1 MEDLQDEK
9 EIVKYEGYYSKER
22 LIDKLLRVAKKA
34 GVKVIYAV
42 FLLYYTLLDDKF
54 PSKEKL
60 IIIGALGYFIFP
72 FDFIPDA
79 IPFLGYT
86 DDLLAL
92 IFALRKV
99 YIHVTPE
106 IKERS
111 KAQVR
116 SIFGEVDE
124 KEFNLF

>member
-1 MEDLQDEK
+1 MEDLQDENK
-9 EIVKYEGYYSKER
+9 IVKYEKYYSKEG
-22 LIDKLLRVAKKA
+22 LIDKLLQVAKKA

-111 KAQVR
+111 KNQVR
-116 SIFGEVDE
+116 NIFGEVDE